1 MQLGSLG
8 LGVVRPA
15 QTAVLGGTFW
25 QQVVN
30 LAAPVTDP
38 EMNVRVNPHVIPGM
52 VQAESISFFTGLTMC
67 NFAFFSGLI
76 DAQFWAGSA

>member
-1 MQLGSLG
+1 MQRIYLG

-30 LAAPVTDP
+30 LAAPVTDR
-38 EMNVRVNPHVIPGM
+38 EMNVRVNPM
-52 VQAESISFFTGLTMC
+52 LFLAWYKL
-67 NFAFFSGLI
+67 NL
-76 DAQFWAGSA
+76 